1 MSFLVCL
8 WRKALA
14 SGVLSLLLVPIVHPC
29 AAAEFADYAAWRMA
43 VFSAAQRADGQ
54 ISGAVADPDAD
65 GLSNVMEYAL
75 ASDPLAPGVALEATG
90 SAYRFPRR
98 TGITDFELFPEV
110 STNLQQ
116 WTRGAVSAW
125 SSNATAAGDGRSQVT
140 LSRTGAVPAREFVR
154 LRAVRSLWLRTCH
167 GSGGSNYIYA
177 GVSLDGKTF
186 EGVGKRILFG
196 SWPNPGSQVR
206 DPSVIFHDGKYV
218 VAYTGD
224 NFGRVPW
231 FGMATSTNLL
241 DWTQLPNVSPTGF
254 TGTVFNI
261 WAPEWLVDDG
271 RYFLVFR
278 ISTTEGN
285 FYGPPGMGFVECL
298 DPGTWSQWTPWT
310 PIDGI
315 PSFWNDVCI
324 LRFGNIYHLF
334 ANNGSGSIVHAQS
347 SSRFTGYGPGSIV
360 SDGWRA
366 AIGPSYNDVEGP
378 NVVSLGGDRFRIYF
392 QHLYTDV
399 GYYAESSD
407 GMQTWSAP
415 SLIGW
420 NGGGERPGHGTVIRL
435 AFPEEQS
442 AAWPHAPN
450 SPLP

>member
-1 MSFLVCL
+1 MLLV
-8 WRKALA
+8 A
-14 SGVLSLLLVPIVHPC
+14 SVLSC
-29 AAAEFADYAAWRMA
+29 GAADYADYGAWRTGF
-43 VFSAAQRADGQ
+43 FSAGQRADAQ
-54 ISGAVADPDAD
+54 IAGAMADPDAD
-65 GLSNVMEYAL
+65 GLTNVMEYAL
-75 ASDPLAPGVALEATG
+75 GSDPLAPNVALEASG

-116 WTRGAVSAW
+116 WTRVSAPAW
-125 SSNATAAGDGRSQVT
+125 TANATATGVGHSEVS
-140 LSRTGAVPAREFVR
+140 LSRTGVAPAREFVR

-167 GSGGSNYIYA
+167 GSGGWNYIYA

-186 EGVGKRILFG
+186 EGVGKRILYG
-196 SWPNPGSQVR
+196 SWPNLGSQVR

-241 DWTQLPNVSPTGF
+241 DWTQLPNVAPTGF

-310 PIDGI
+310 PLGGI

-324 LRFGNIYHLF
+324 LRVGNIYHLF
-334 ANNGSGSIVHAQS
+334 ANNGDGSIVHAQS
-347 SSRFTGYGPGSIV
+347 TSRFTGYGPGTIV
-360 SDGWRA
+360 SDAWRT
-366 AIGPSYNDVEGP
+366 AIGPAYNAVEGP
-378 NVVSLGGDRFRIYF
+378 NAVALGGDRFRIYF
-392 QHLYTDV
+392 QHLYTDI
-399 GYYAESSD
+399 GYFAESTD
-407 GMQTWSAP
+407 GMQTWSTP
-415 SLIGW
+415 TRIGW
-420 NGGGERPGHGTVIRL
+420 NGGGENPGHGTVIRL
-435 AFPEEQS
+435 VFPEEQS
-442 AAWPHAPN
+442 AAWPHAP
-450 SPLP
+450 STPLP